1 VKQQAASARN
11 GRYRSML
18 IVAAGLISIFSPSSL
33 GGVIEPKL
41 MLLLC
46 AFASVVLM
54 LTFERGRWIV
64 PNAIAGL
71 AVLALFALFT
81 ATSPLP
87 DLAVGGLLPYVLLL
101 TVLLVDVRHV
111 DHTVWATRALLVV
124 NAFVL
129 FLGFGTVAGNELA
142 LHLIES
148 YYKEFGEELF
158 ESMILWYSKPVSVF
172 ASHSIAALAYFA
184 LLCLNLRV
192 AKSKEGVASTR
203 ALYRVSAFGYLVLIP
218 LLTSNTAFALF
229 VPALGLFVSHFLSS
243 LKPVHRACALAVILL
258 VAMIGAATAIGSDD
272 LQAVSTSL
280 VAIVSNEGGGFL
292 GRYSYG
298 TRLQGTYDYLAAHNF
313 LPIGITYSTS
323 VALGDNLIA
332 EYILKISVVGY
343 ALILIMLW
351 VWLRHN
357 LPDRSSRILFFLFF
371 LIADLGYPLLTYHRV
386 AGFLPLF
393 ALLWSMSADSRAS
406 RSVVAH

>member
-1 VKQQAASARN
+1 MNQQTVSVRN
-11 GRYRSML
+11 GQYRSIL
-18 IVAAGLISIFSPSSL
+18 IVAAGLISIFFPSSL

-46 AFASVVLM
+46 AFASAALV
-54 LTFERGRWIV
+54 LTFVRGRWIV

-87 DLAVGGLLPYVLLL
+87 DLAAGGLLPYLLLL

-111 DHTVWATRALLVV
+111 DHTSWATRALLIV

-142 LHLIES
+142 LHVIES

-158 ESMILWYSKPVSVF
+158 ESMIIWYSKPVSVF
-172 ASHSIAALAYFA
+172 ASHSIAALAYFS
-184 LLCLNLRV
+184 LLCLNLRI
-192 AKSKEGVASTR
+192 ARSEEGVASAR
-203 ALYRVSAFGYLVLIP
+203 ALYRVSALGYLVLIP

-229 VPALGLFVSHFLSS
+229 VPALGLFISHFLSS
-243 LKPVHRACALAVILL
+243 LKTIHRAGALAAILL
-258 VAMIGAATAIGSDD
+258 AAMIGAAAAIDSDE
-272 LQAVSTSL
+272 LQALGASL

-298 TRLQGTYDYLAAHNF
+298 TRLQGTYDYLVAHNF

-357 LPDRSSRILFFLFF
+357 LPDRRSRIMFFLFF
-371 LIADLGYPLLTYHRV
+371 LTADLGYPLLTYHRV

-393 ALLWSMSADSRAS
+393 ALLWVGVRPTATIKRYSG
-406 RSVVAH
+406 

>member
-1 VKQQAASARN
+1 MKQSAGSVRN
-11 GRYRSML
+11 GQYRSML
-18 IVAAGLISIFSPSSL
+18 IVAAGMISILFPSSL

-41 MLLLC
+41 MLSLC
-46 AFASVVLM
+46 ALASTILM
-54 LTFERGRWIV
+54 LTFERGRWIM
-64 PNAIAGL
+64 PNAIAAL

-87 DLAVGGLLPYVLLL
+87 DLAIGGLLPYVLLL
-101 TVLLVDVRHV
+101 TVLLVDVRHAPQ
-111 DHTVWATRALLVV
+111 TRWATRALLAV

-129 FLGFGTVAGNELA
+129 FLGFGTVAGNGLA
-142 LHLIES
+142 LHIIES
-148 YYKEFGEELF
+148 YYKEFAEELF

-184 LLCLNLRV
+184 LFCLNLRI
-192 AKSKEGVASTR
+192 ARSAGTASAQ
-203 ALYRVSAFGYLVLIP
+203 ALYRLSALGYLVLIP

-229 VPALGLFVSHFLSS
+229 VPALGLFVSHFLGA
-243 LKPVHRACALAVILL
+243 LKPAHRGCALAAVLL
-258 VAMIGAATAIGSDD
+258 VSMVGAAAAIGSDE
-272 LQAVSTSL
+272 LQAVGTSL

-292 GRYSYG
+292 GRYSHG
-298 TRLQGTYDYLAAHNF
+298 TRLQGTYDYLVAHNF

-332 EYILKISVVGY
+332 EYILKISVLGY
-343 ALILIMLW
+343 ALILMMLW

-357 LPDRSSRILFFLFF
+357 LPDRASRSLFFLFF
-371 LIADLGYPLLTYHRV
+371 LVADLGYPLLTYHRV

-393 ALLWSMSADSRAS
+393 ALLWLMSVGSRTS
-406 RSVVAH
+406 KDVVAHQ